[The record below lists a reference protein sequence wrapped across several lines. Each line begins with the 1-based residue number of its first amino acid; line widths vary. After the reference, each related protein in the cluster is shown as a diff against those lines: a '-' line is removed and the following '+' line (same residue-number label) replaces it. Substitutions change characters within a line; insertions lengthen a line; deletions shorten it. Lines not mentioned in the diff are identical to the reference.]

1 MTERATFTETSE
13 HINLTFHKTKT
24 FRLNHCISGAESN
37 KVADFTEIMAVPL
50 THSRDMPTGFFQV
63 LRENGI
69 LTSEEDAEFVQ
80 KICGIL
86 DVNSF
91 EVRGPPSESGETE
104 KLRGIYLRA
113 ALMAHDCVANTHL
126 AVGDDFEM
134 SIHASVPIPLGHP
147 IYFNYTSAMQ
157 VCF

>member
-1 MTERATFTETSE
+1 
-13 HINLTFHKTKT
+13 
-24 FRLNHCISGAESN
+24 
-37 KVADFTEIMAVPL
+37 MAVPL
-50 THSRDMPTGFFQV
+50 THSCYMPNGFIQV
-63 LRENGI
+63 LRENGL
-69 LTSEEDAEFVQ
+69 LTSMEDAEFVQ

-91 EVRGPPSESGETE
+91 EFRGPPSKSGETE
-104 KLRGIYLRA
+104 VLRGIYRRA

-157 VCF
+157 VCY

>member
-1 MTERATFTETSE
+1 
-13 HINLTFHKTKT
+13 
-24 FRLNHCISGAESN
+24 
-37 KVADFTEIMAVPL
+37 MAVPL
-50 THSRDMPTGFFQV
+50 THSCDMPTGVIQV
-63 LRENGI
+63 LRENGL
-69 LTSEEDAEFVQ
+69 LTSAEDAEFVQ

-91 EVRGPPSESGETE
+91 EVRGPPSKSGETE

-157 VCF
+157 VCY